1 MQAARPM
8 AEETAPV
15 REATAQ
21 PVIVVAP
28 AKGPEERVRLR
39 KLVQLLQ
46 SLGHPVE
53 FWGWERGG
61 EQTEPHPDLTLRIL
75 HRGGGYGGK
84 AMLIHY
90 PRWMAK
96 LWWNFLFKTNGRPL
110 YCLSFDTAVSAAFAF
125 RRRFLF
131 DEADN
136 FSMLSNWPGW
146 MRKLFEL
153 CENIAAKRAKIHLLP
168 SKFRT
173 KQVRANDRFLPNM
186 PTRDAVEQAKQMA
199 AERGYAPGPV
209 LTVLVTGRLVKDRG
223 VGEILAAYRKLGPE
237 TVHLLIAGR
246 TFAEEAEELVKEP
259 GVEYLGVVTNE
270 EALALNY
277 RAHLTLTY
285 YDPAIEI
292 NRVAEPNKWGDC
304 IVTNTPFIVN
314 SEVVTAKEYI
324 DAGACFAVPYNNV
337 DALAAL
343 LRRLADNRQELAE
356 VKARL
361 ANFSASAWDDGMRKI
376 IEEWLA

>member
-1 MQAARPM
+1 MAAAPQIASDERAALV
-8 AEETAPV
+8 AE
-15 REATAQ
+15 

-46 SLGHPVE
+46 EMGHPVE

-75 HRGGGYGGK
+75 HHGGGYGGK
-84 AMLIHY
+84 AMLLHY

-96 LWWNFLFKTNGRPL
+96 LWWNFLFKTKGRPL

-125 RRRFLF
+125 RKKFIF

-146 MRKLFEL
+146 MRKIFEI
-153 CENIAAKRAKIHLLP
+153 CENIAAKKSKIHLLP

-173 KQVRANDRFLPNM
+173 KKVRPNDRFLPNM
-186 PTRDAVEQAKQMA
+186 PTRAAVDQAKAMA
-199 AERGYAPGPV
+199 AERDYQPGEI
-209 LTVLVTGRLVKDRG
+209 LTVLVTGRLVSDRG
-223 VGEILAAYRKLGPE
+223 IAPILEAYRRIGPE
-237 TVHLLIAGR
+237 KLHLLVAGR
-246 TFAEEAEELVKEP
+246 TFAPEAEDLIKEP

-304 IVTNTPFIVN
+304 LATNTPFLVN

-324 DAGACFAVPYNNV
+324 DAGACVHVPYNDV
-337 DALAAL
+337 DALVAL
-343 LRRLADNRQELAE
+343 LTRLAENPLELQE
-356 VKARL
+356 VKTRL

-376 IEEWLA
+376 IAEWLA

>member
-1 MQAARPM
+1 M
-8 AEETAPV
+8 ATPV
-15 REATAQ
+15 S
-21 PVIVVAP
+21 VIVAAP

-46 SLGHPVE
+46 EMGHPVE

-61 EQTEPHPDLTLRIL
+61 EQTEAHPGIELKIL

-84 AMLIHY
+84 AMLLHY

-96 LWWNFLFKTNGRPL
+96 LWWNFLWKTRGRPL

-125 RRRFLF
+125 RRNFLF

-146 MRKLFEL
+146 MRKIFEI
-153 CENIAAKRAKIHLLP
+153 CEKIAAKKSKIHLLP

-173 KQVRANDRFLPNM
+173 KEVRANDRFLPNM
-186 PTRDAVEQAKQMA
+186 PTRAAVDQAKAMA
-199 AERGYAPGPV
+199 AERGYAPGET
-209 LTVLVTGRLVKDRG
+209 LTVLVTGRLVADRG
-223 VGEILAAYRKLGPE
+223 ISPILEAYRRLGPQKL
-237 TVHLLIAGR
+237 HLLIAGR
-246 TFAEEAEELVKEP
+246 TFAPEAEQLIAEP

-270 EALALNY
+270 EALALNH

-304 IVTNTPFIVN
+304 IATNTPFLVN
-314 SEVVTAKEYI
+314 SEVVTAKEFV
-324 DAGACFAVPYNNV
+324 DAGACVHVPYNDV
-337 DALAAL
+337 DALVAL
-343 LRRLADNRQELAE
+343 LERLATDRAELNA
-356 VKARL
+356 VKERL

-376 IEEWLA
+376 IAEWLA

>member
-1 MQAARPM
+1 MSAAPHLASDERAALI
-8 AEETAPV
+8 AE
-15 REATAQ
+15 

-46 SLGHPVE
+46 EMGHPVE

-61 EQTEPHPDLTLRIL
+61 EQTEPHPNLTLKIL

-84 AMLIHY
+84 AMLLHY

-96 LWWNFLFKTNGRPL
+96 LWWNFLFNTKGRPL

-125 RRRFLF
+125 RKKFIF

-146 MRKLFEL
+146 MRKIFEI
-153 CENIAAKRAKIHLLP
+153 CENIAAKKSKIHLLP

-173 KQVRANDRFLPNM
+173 KKVRSNDRFLPNM
-186 PTRDAVEQAKQMA
+186 PTRSAVDQAKAMA
-199 AERGYAPGPV
+199 SERGYAPGDV
-209 LTVLVTGRLVKDRG
+209 LTVLVTGRLVADRG
-223 VGEILAAYRKLGPE
+223 IAPILEAYRRLGPE
-237 TVHLLIAGR
+237 KLHLLVAGR
-246 TFAEEAEELVKEP
+246 TFATESEDLIKEP

-304 IVTNTPFIVN
+304 LATNTPFLVN

-324 DAGACFAVPYNNV
+324 DAGACVHVPYNDV
-337 DALAAL
+337 DALVAL
-343 LRRLADNRQELAE
+343 LTRLAENPAELQA
-356 VKARL
+356 VKNRL
-361 ANFSASAWDDGMRKI
+361 ASFSASAWDDGMRKI
-376 IEEWLA
+376 IAEWLG

>member
-1 MQAARPM
+1 MSAAPQLASDERAALI
-8 AEETAPV
+8 AE
-15 REATAQ
+15 

-46 SLGHPVE
+46 EMGHPVE

-61 EQTEPHPDLTLRIL
+61 EQTEPHPNLTLKIL

-84 AMLIHY
+84 AMLLHY

-96 LWWNFLFKTNGRPL
+96 LWWNFLFNTKGRPL

-125 RRRFLF
+125 RKRFIF

-146 MRKLFEL
+146 MRKTFEI
-153 CENIAAKRAKIHLLP
+153 CENIAAKKSKIHLLP

-173 KQVRANDRFLPNM
+173 KKVRSNDRFLPNM
-186 PTRDAVEQAKQMA
+186 PTRSAVDQAKAMA
-199 AERGYAPGPV
+199 SERGYAPGPV
-209 LTVLVTGRLVKDRG
+209 LTVLVTGRLVADRG
-223 VGEILAAYRKLGPE
+223 IAPILEAYRRLGPE
-237 TVHLLIAGR
+237 KLHLLVAGR
-246 TFAEEAEELVKEP
+246 TFAAESEDLIKEP

-285 YDPAIEI
+285 YDPALEI

-304 IVTNTPFIVN
+304 LATNTPFLVN

-324 DAGACFAVPYNNV
+324 DAGACVHVPYNDV
-337 DALAAL
+337 DALVAL
-343 LRRLADNRQELAE
+343 LTRLSENPAELQE
-356 VKARL
+356 VKNQL

-376 IEEWLA
+376 IAEWLG

>member
-1 MQAARPM
+1 M
-8 AEETAPV
+8 
-15 REATAQ
+15 Q
-21 PVIVVAP
+21 PVIVIAP
-28 AKGPEERVRLR
+28 VKGPEERVRMR

-46 SLGHPVE
+46 EIGHPVE

-61 EQTEPHPDLTLRIL
+61 EKSEAPPGLDVRIL

-84 AMLIHY
+84 AMLKHY
-90 PRWMAK
+90 PVWMAK
-96 LWWNFLFKTNGRPL
+96 VWWNLIRRAKGRPL
-110 YCLSFDTAVSAAFAF
+110 YCLSFDTAVPAAFAF
-125 RRRFLF
+125 QKRFLF

-136 FSMLSNWPGW
+136 FSMLSNWPKW
-146 MRKLFEL
+146 MRKIFEI
-153 CENIAAKRAKIHLLP
+153 CENFAAKRCKIHLLP

-173 KQVRANDRFLPNM
+173 KVVRENDRFLPNM
-186 PTRDAVEQAKQMA
+186 PTRAAVEQAKAMA
-199 AERGYAPGPV
+199 TERGYTPGPV
-209 LTVLVTGRLVKDRG
+209 LTVLVTGRLVSDRG
-223 VGEILAAYRKLGPE
+223 IGPILGAYRKLGPE
-237 TVHLLIAGR
+237 KVRLLVAGR
-246 TFAEEAEELVKEP
+246 TFAAEAEALINES

-314 SEVVTAKEYI
+314 SEVITAKEYM
-324 DAGACFAVPYNNV
+324 DAGACFHVPYNDI

-343 LRRLADNRQELAE
+343 LERLSADRTELNA
-356 VKARL
+356 VKERL
-361 ANFSASAWDDGMRKI
+361 ANFSAAAWDDGMRKI
-376 IEEWLA
+376 ILELLA

>member
-1 MQAARPM
+1 M
-8 AEETAPV
+8 E
-15 REATAQ
+15 

-46 SLGHPVE
+46 EMGHPVE

-61 EQTEPHPDLTLRIL
+61 EQTEAHPGIELKIF

-84 AMLIHY
+84 AMLKHY
-90 PRWMAK
+90 PVWMAK
-96 LWWNFLFKTNGRPL
+96 LWWNFLFKTKGRPL

-125 RRRFLF
+125 RKSFLF

-146 MRKLFEL
+146 MRKIFEW
-153 CENIAAKRAKIHLLP
+153 CENFAAKKAKIHLLP

-173 KQVRANDRFLPNM
+173 KKVRPNDRFLPNM
-186 PTRDAVEQAKQMA
+186 PTRAAVNAAEALA
-199 AERGYAPGPV
+199 AERSYKPGDK
-209 LTVLVTGRLVKDRG
+209 LTVLVTGRLVEDRG
-223 VGEILAAYRKLGPE
+223 IGPILAAYRKLGAE
-237 TVHLLIAGR
+237 KVHLLIAGR
-246 TFAEEAEELVKEP
+246 TFAKEAEDLIKEP

-285 YDPAIEI
+285 YDPKIEI

-304 IVTNTPFIVN
+304 LATNTPFIVN
-314 SEVVTAKEYI
+314 SEVVTAKEFI
-324 DAGACFAVPYNNV
+324 DAEACFHVPYEDV
-337 DALAAL
+337 DSLAAL
-343 LRRLADNRQELAE
+343 LDRLSVDRTELIK
-356 VKARL
+356 VKERL

-376 IEEWLA
+376 IAEWLG